1 MASSSSAEGRS
12 VSLGGR
18 VGVNAGT
25 EPSRDDSAMS
35 YAHLRRGSLCS
46 ARVAVATTIATTLTA
61 NYVDVHPGTNTLSG
75 GALTH
80 GFQAAFYVLAGIA
93 VLGAVVAA
101 VLTESRP
108 RVDEAEPAEDAVFA
122 EAA

>member
-1 MASSSSAEGRS
+1 
-12 VSLGGR
+12 
-18 VGVNAGT
+18 
-25 EPSRDDSAMS
+25 
-35 YAHLRRGSLCS
+35 
-46 ARVAVATTIATTLTA
+46 LTA
-61 NYVDVHPGTNTLSG
+61 NYVDVHPGTNALSG

-101 VLTESRP
+101 VLTESRA
-108 RVDEAEPAEDAVFA
+108 RVAEAEPAEDAVLA